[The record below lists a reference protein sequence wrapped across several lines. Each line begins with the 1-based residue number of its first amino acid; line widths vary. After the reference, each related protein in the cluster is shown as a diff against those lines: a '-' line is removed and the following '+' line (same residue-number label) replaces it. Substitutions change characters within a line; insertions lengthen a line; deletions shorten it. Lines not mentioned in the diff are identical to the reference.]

1 MPMVMGYDEEDK
13 PWHDDINDIVEEKYE
28 IVLGFNEPNR
38 PDHSD
43 LAPEEAAAAWIELQ
57 NLYPD
62 KVTFIVLLWQS
73 VFYYVD

>member
-1 MPMVMGYDEEDK
+1 MVMGYNEEDK

-43 LAPEEAAAAWIELQ
+43 LAPEEAAAAWIEFQ
-57 NLYPD
+57 NIYPD
-62 KVTFIVLLWQS
+62 KVKIHFKYNPSLLL
-73 VFYYVD
+73 